1 MKIVYCDTKKVATL
15 LHTSA
20 TPRRAAQRRY
30 REPMTMGRND
40 LFAFSMAVILP
51 PAISTKWF
59 ARKSPGK

>member
-51 PAISTKWF
+51 PAISTK
-59 ARKSPGK
+59 